1 MYISYTRFLE
11 KLNDLRFDLTSTNSE
26 LKKLK
31 PRVSILEDSLKKEEK

>member
-11 KLNDLRFDLTSTNSE
+11 KLNDLRFDLTTTNSE

-31 PRVSILEDSLKKEEK
+31 VRVAALEDILKKEQN